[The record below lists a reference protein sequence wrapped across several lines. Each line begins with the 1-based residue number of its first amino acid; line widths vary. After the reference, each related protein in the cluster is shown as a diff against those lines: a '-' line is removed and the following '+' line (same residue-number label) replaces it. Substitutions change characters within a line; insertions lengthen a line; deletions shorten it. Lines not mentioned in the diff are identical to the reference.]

1 MKLIEVIVDTKGGI
15 SLETRG
21 FAGTTC
27 REATQEL
34 ERALGVVTKDQPT
47 AEMFLIQQQRQQQS
61 LDGQG

>member
-27 REATQEL
+27 REATLEL
-34 ERALGVVTKDQPT
+34 ERALGIVTKDQPT
-47 AEMFLIQQQRQQQS
+47 SEMFLIQQQPQQQS
-61 LDGQG
+61 LDG